1 MLNRIQTSATRV
13 IRHSEFLALVQ
24 RTGAKRRGTAYSPK
38 TGWIIGYNFGTSIR
52 PEVSPIKVTAIGD
65 ETVESYLARG
75 GRSLRGQPK
84 TAKGA
89 MIVNIMPSGTTRV
102 VSSRG

>member
-13 IRHSEFLALVQ
+13 IRHSDFLALVQ
-24 RTGAKRRGTAYSPK
+24 RTGAKRRGTAYSPV

-52 PEVSPIKVTAIGD
+52 PEVSPINVTAIGD

-75 GRSLRGQPK
+75 GRILKGASK

-102 VSSRG
+102 VTSRG